1 MTSMLVRRPTNANSR
16 TAVRLMG
23 RLLGDVI
30 REQHGQRL
38 FDRVEEIRRR
48 SVGEHRDG
56 APDLSLAGLLRS
68 LSPEESLSLIRGFAI
83 FSQLANIADD
93 HVARRENLT
102 ADFTPLQR
110 VREDHDLKHPEA
122 RAYLDQ
128 AVLVPVITA
137 HPTEVRRKS
146 ILDREEAI
154 AELLDRLDGR
164 GRMTSEVVEIE
175 AQIKREIRIL
185 WQTRMLRAVRIN
197 VTDEIDNALS
207 VFRTTF
213 LTQVPRLKRK
223 LARMFEMEGP
233 LPPFIQVGSWVG
245 GDRDGNPF
253 VNAATLTYAV
263 TKQGEAVID
272 HMLGQ
277 LHALGSELSISQELA
292 SVSPE
297 LLALAEGGGDHSPHR
312 EDEPYR
318 RAIVG
323 CYGRLAATRKAL
335 LGEGPTR
342 PGAKGREPYPGPA
355 ALEADLAVIADSLV
369 RNGAPDLAQGR
380 LLDMREGVGAFGFHL
395 AVMDLRQ
402 NSDVHARVV
411 AELLA
416 QAGVCEDYES
426 LTEKRRIQLLTSE
439 LSGPRL
445 LRTPYRAYG
454 EETAKELGVVDAAAR
469 LKSAFGE
476 ASIAN
481 YVISKA
487 ASVSDMLE
495 VAILLKEAGLLL
507 PGEQPRAALRIVP
520 LFETID
526 DLRASVEVMS
536 AYFDLPLAKALIAQ
550 QGGLQEVMIGYSDS
564 NKDGGY
570 LTSNW
575 EIRSGI
581 SRLLELGRQRGV
593 AMRFFHG
600 RGGAVGRGGGSSFE
614 AIQAQPGGA
623 VAHGIR
629 ITEQGEVVSSKYGH
643 PVGGLASLET
653 ITAASILAHLRH
665 AGDAMDDEGAD
676 IFARMSGEAYAAYRG
691 LVYETPNFEVYFRQS
706 TPLQEI
712 ADLKIGSR
720 PAARKASNKIE
731 DLRAIPWVFSWSQ
744 ARVML
749 PGWYGFGSAA
759 AAECGAPEG
768 LARLQTLYAGSAF
781 FRSVVSNLEMV
792 LAKSNPAI
800 ARRYADLVEDKALA
814 DAVFGRLRAEWD
826 RTHEA
831 VLAIT
836 GQGALLEKSPQLA
849 ESVRLRLPY
858 IDPLNALQIEMLG
871 RHRAGEAD
879 DRVRQSIHLSIN
891 GISAGL
897 RNSG

>member
-1 MTSMLVRRPTNANSR
+1 MTSIHVGRQAQTQSR
-16 TAVRLMG
+16 TAVRLLG

-38 FDRVEEIRRR
+38 FDRVEDIRRR

-56 APDLSLAGLLRS
+56 APDLSLAVLLRG
-68 LSPEESLSLIRGFAI
+68 LSPEEALSLIRSFAI

-93 HVARRENLT
+93 HVARREALT

-110 VREDHDLKHPEA
+110 VREQHDLSDPAA

-154 AELLDRLDGR
+154 AELLDRLDGPE
-164 GRMTSEVVEIE
+164 GMTREAVEIE

-197 VTDEIDNALS
+197 VSDEIDNALS

-213 LTQVPRLKRK
+213 LTQIPKLKRK
-223 LARMFEMEGP
+223 LATLFEIDGP

-253 VNAATLTYAV
+253 VNADTLTYAV
-263 TKQGEAVID
+263 TRQGEVVID
-272 HMLGQ
+272 HLLAQ
-277 LHALGSELSISQELA
+277 LHVLGSELSISQQLA
-292 SVSPE
+292 EVSE
-297 LLALAEGGGDHSPHR
+297 GVLALAEGGGDHSPHR
-312 EDEPYR
+312 DDEPYR
-318 RAIVG
+318 RAIIG
-323 CYGRLAATRKAL
+323 CYGRLAATRKSL
-335 LGEGPTR
+335 LGAGPAR
-342 PGAKGREPYPGPA
+342 PGAPGCAPYPDPA
-355 ALEADLAVIADSLV
+355 ALETDLAVIADSLASH
-369 RNGAPDLAQGR
+369 GAADLAQGR
-380 LLDMREGVGAFGFHL
+380 LLTIREGVGAFGFHL
-395 AVMDLRQ
+395 AAMDLRQ
-402 NSDVHARVV
+402 NADVHERVV

-416 QAGVCEDYES
+416 KAGVCEDYGS
-426 LTEKRRIQLLTSE
+426 LSEARRIQLLTAE
-439 LSGPRL
+439 LAGPRL
-445 LRTPYRAYG
+445 LRTPYRAYSP
-454 EETAKELGVVDAAAR
+454 ETAQELGVVDAAAR

-476 ASIAN
+476 AAIAN

-487 ASVSDMLE
+487 ASVSDLLE
-495 VAILLKEAGLLL
+495 VAILLKEANLLL
-507 PGEQPRAALRIVP
+507 PGDQPRSALRIVP

-526 DLRASVEVMS
+526 DLRASVDVMG
-536 AYFDLPLAKALIAQ
+536 AYFSLPFAKALIAQ
-550 QGGLQEVMIGYSDS
+550 QGHLQEVMIGYSDS

-581 SRLLELGRQRGV
+581 SRLLALGRQRGV
-593 AMRFFHG
+593 DMRFFHG

-614 AIQAQPGGA
+614 AIQALPGGA

-629 ITEQGEVVSSKYGH
+629 ITEQGEVVASKYGH
-643 PVGGLASLET
+643 PAGGLTSLET
-653 ITAASILAHLRH
+653 IAAASILAYLRH
-665 AGDAMDDEGAD
+665 ADDVMDDQGAD
-676 IFARMSGEAYAAYRG
+676 IFARMSAAAYAAYRG

-720 PAARKASNKIE
+720 PAARKASNRIE

-759 AAECGAPEG
+759 AAEQSAQGG
-768 LARLQTLYAGSAF
+768 LQQLQALYQASPF
-781 FRSVVSNLEMV
+781 FRAVVSNLEMV
-792 LAKSNPAI
+792 LAKSNLAI
-800 ARRYADLVEDKALA
+800 ARQYANLVEDKELA
-814 DAVFGRLRAEWD
+814 NAVFEHLRAEWT

-836 GQGALLEKSPQLA
+836 GQNALLERSHQLA

-879 DRVRQSIHLSIN
+879 DQVRQSIHLSIN